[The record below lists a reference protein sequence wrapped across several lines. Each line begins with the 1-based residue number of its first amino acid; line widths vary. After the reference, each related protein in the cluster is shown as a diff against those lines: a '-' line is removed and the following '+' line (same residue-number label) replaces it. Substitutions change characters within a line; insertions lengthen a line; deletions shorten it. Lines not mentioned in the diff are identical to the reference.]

1 MPEASSPTVG
11 TIGIVA
17 VGRATFDLEAAAAL
31 VTTAVGDLDEAGW
44 TCEPPA
50 PSIVTDLAEVD
61 AAFSTAAA
69 GRPDAVVVL
78 QATFADATMA
88 IRLDELARTA
98 GVPLVVWSF
107 PEARTGE
114 RLRLNALCGANLAA
128 FSLRRRRSDAAFV
141 HQAPADGAGAVAV
154 AIGDA
159 ARRLRRTWPDVAP
172 VDETVAGETRAR
184 ARAVAARVADA
195 TIGVIGDHPVGFEPC
210 AYDRDEVEELTGAT
224 VDRVE
229 LGDLFGAA
237 DAVTPVRLARIR
249 ERVAANAVLD
259 PGLEEVGLEQS
270 LRLYGGLHAL
280 SDRRSWKA
288 VATRC
293 WPECPRG
300 YGGAACAAQGM
311 LADDGIPAMCEAD
324 LAGAITALVLRELA
338 HADPFVADVVD
349 LDADEGTSAIWHCG
363 QAPTSLAAPGER
375 LRGTVHP
382 NTHRAL
388 IHEFSLAPGP
398 VTVARLTQAGPDAGR
413 RWALVVGAGEL
424 VEAER
429 PFAGTCGVL
438 RWERPAEEV
447 VGTILD
453 YGLEHHVAVVPGEHR
468 DVLVALAAEWGLPVL
483 RLGEDRLDRDDAAV
497 GAHAALR

>member
-1 MPEASSPTVG
+1 MTDAPRPGTVG
-11 TIGIVA
+11 VVA
-17 VGRATFDLEAAAAL
+17 VGRTTFDLEAAETLVAA
-31 VTTAVGDLDEAGW
+31 AVRSLGDAGW
-44 TCEPPA
+44 TSR
-50 PSIVTDLAEVD
+50 PSDPTIVADLAGVD
-61 AAFSTAAA
+61 AAFDAAAA
-69 GRPDAVVVL
+69 GAPDAIVVL

-88 IRLDELARTA
+88 IRLDELARDA
-98 GVPLVVWSF
+98 GIPLVVWSF
-107 PEARTGE
+107 PEPRTGE
-114 RLRLNALCGANLAA
+114 RLRLNALCGANLAS
-128 FSLRRRRSDAAFV
+128 FSLRRRGSDAAFV
-141 HQAPADGAGAVAV
+141 HRSPTDATDAVAT
-154 AIGDA
+154 AIADA
-159 ARRLRRTWPDVAP
+159 AHPLRRTWPDVEEAP
-172 VDETVAGETRAR
+172 ATTGEVRAR

-210 AYDRDEVEELTGAT
+210 AYDRADVERLTGAT

-229 LGDLFGAA
+229 LDDLFGAA

-249 ERVAANAVLD
+249 ERVTATADLD

-280 SDRRSWKA
+280 SDRREWKA

-293 WPECPRG
+293 WPECPRN

-324 LAGAITALVLRELA
+324 LAGAITALVLREVA

-375 LRGTVHP
+375 LRGTIHP
-382 NTHRAL
+382 NTRRAL
-388 IHEFSLAPGP
+388 IHEFALAPGP
-398 VTVARLTQAGPDAGR
+398 VTVARLTQAGPDEAR

-424 VEAER
+424 LDAPR

-438 RWERPAEEV
+438 RWDRPAAEV

-453 YGLEHHVAVVPGEHR
+453 HGLEHHVAVVPGDHR
-468 DVLVALAAEWGLPVL
+468 EVLVALAAEWGLPVL
-483 RLGEDRLDRDDAAV
+483 RLGVDRLDRVGDTAAV
-497 GAHAALR
+497 G